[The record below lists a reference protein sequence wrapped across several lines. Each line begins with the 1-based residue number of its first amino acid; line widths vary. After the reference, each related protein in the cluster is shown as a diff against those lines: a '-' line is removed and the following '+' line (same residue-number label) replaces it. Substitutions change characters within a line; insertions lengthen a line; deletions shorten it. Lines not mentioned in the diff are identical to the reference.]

1 MCLQK
6 KKKIESCNKHYVRA
20 KDCAVGGQRES
31 LQSFIPLTC
40 GGGRANAV
48 DEVGRVAVTASEA

>member
-1 MCLQK
+1 MVEPLREPTLLNKVLCTEMCM
-6 KKKIESCNKHYVRA
+6 
-20 KDCAVGGQRES
+20 VGGQRES

-40 GGGRANAV
+40 GGGRANVV